1 MSRAVTLFLTVFVA
15 GFVGCSSSGKRPA
28 DKSPPATAYKAK
40 ISMATARKAA
50 LARVPGTVLDQE
62 LEKEDGR
69 WIYTFDIRPTPAIP
83 GKIKEVHVDPDTGK
97 VLKVEIEK
105 AEEGKDKDND
115 EDKDVDE
122 DKDDDND

>member
-1 MSRAVTLFLTVFVA
+1 MSRAVTLFLSLFVA
-15 GFVGCSSSGKRPA
+15 GLVGCSSSGKKPA
-28 DKSPPATAYKAK
+28 DTTSPSTAYKPK
-40 ISMATARKAA
+40 ISIETARKAA
-50 LARVPGTVLDQE
+50 LARVPGKVLEQE

-83 GKIKEVHVDPDTGK
+83 GKIKEVHVDPDSGN
-97 VLKVEIEK
+97 VVKVEIEK

-115 EDKDVDE
+115 EDKDGDE